1 MLRVSEIRLP
11 IDHRPEALPA
21 AVAARLG
28 VAVPEIGEAQA
39 FSGAAATRARRVR
52 WFSVTAST

>member
-11 IDHRPEALPA
+11 IDHPPEALPA

-28 VAVPEIGEAQA
+28 IPVQEIGEST
-39 FSGAAATRARRVR
+39 FSGAAATPARRGR
-52 WFSVTAST
+52 WSSVTAST